1 MKNNL
6 FDNVFKITNKSQC
19 LLQFRAKRRAAFL
32 SILVLILL
40 TAAGCASINP
50 FASSVP
56 EYDLDGMHE
65 LKLIMKPGDSV
76 IFEMRNPGSG
86 GYLFDGVTFDPK
98 LVNLEKFK
106 IVKPDSGMMGDFGRW
121 RFKFNILAIGEVPI
135 VINIKRANDTQR
147 DAYKIIKLN
156 ITKDGEPFFKW

>member
-6 FDNVFKITNKSQC
+6 FDNIFKITNKSQC
-19 LLQFRAKRRAAFL
+19 LLQFRAKKRAAFL
-32 SILVLILL
+32 SILVLVLL
-40 TAAGCASINP
+40 TAVGCASINP

-65 LKLIMKPGDSV
+65 LKLIMMPGDSV

-98 LVNLEKFK
+98 LVKLEKFK

-121 RFKFNILAIGEVPI
+121 QFKFNVLAIGEVPI

>member
-1 MKNNL
+1 MRFKN
-6 FDNVFKITNKSQC
+6 I
-19 LLQFRAKRRAAFL
+19 
-32 SILVLILL
+32 IIIVLMF
-40 TAAGCASINP
+40 AVVAMSAGGCAYINP
-50 FASSVP
+50 FVSSVP
-56 EYDLDGMHE
+56 EYDLDGVHE
-65 LKLIMKPGDSV
+65 LKLIMMPGDSV

-86 GYLFDGVTFDPK
+86 GYMFDGVTFDPK
-98 LVNLEKFK
+98 LIKLEKFK

-121 RFKFNILAIGEVPI
+121 QFKFNVLAIGEVPI

>member
-1 MKNNL
+1 MKNNML
-6 FDNVFKITNKSQC
+6 NARPKIVNKSQY
-19 LLQFRAKRRAAFL
+19 LLPFIGKIR
-32 SILVLILL
+32 SIILIIFVLILIS
-40 TAAGCASINP
+40 AGGCASINP
-50 FASSVP
+50 FASSIP

-65 LKLIMKPGDSV
+65 LSLIMMPGDSV

-86 GYLFDGVTFDPK
+86 GYLFNGVTFDPK
-98 LVNLEKFK
+98 LVNLEKFQ
-106 IVKPDSGMMGDFGRW
+106 IIKPDSGMMGDFGRW
-121 RFKFNILAIGEVPI
+121 RFKFNVLEIGEVPI